1 MVVGARRRRRGGDP
15 PERRRSMTDLAVLG
29 QDPGFRGGAL
39 AMTESFWRAAEALG
53 RRPELH
59 YVRVRSLDAQRDSG
73 SVVRGRGVPQLLRG
87 FDAVNVAGAAAAI
100 APRLR
105 AARTRLVCAAV
116 ASNGLAAVP
125 PRPPSGLDAHV
136 PLDDDEW
143 RARLDRPEIVFVGRA
158 SDPRK
163 NIGLLLDAFTLL
175 RTRLSREVRLTL
187 VGDSPL
193 VPLPSG
199 AHATGH
205 VDSVAERI
213 RGAALF
219 VLPSRQEG
227 FGIGV
232 AEALAAGGPGL
243 VT

>member
-53 RRPELH
+53 RRPGLH

-105 AARTRLVCAAV
+105 AARTRFVCAAV
-116 ASNGLAAVP
+116 ASNGLAAVLA
-125 PRPPSGLDAHV
+125 RRRYGCWIATSLMR
-136 PLDDDEW
+136 EW
-143 RARLDRPEIVFVGRA
+143 QSRRDGVDSSRRALFRVNAPA
-158 SDPRK
+158 
-163 NIGLLLDAFTLL
+163 L
-175 RTRLSREVRLTL
+175 RMYEQTVVRNATVIWTISPATRRDL
-187 VGDSPL
+187 
-193 VPLPSG
+193 
-199 AHATGH
+199 AHA
-205 VDSVAERI
+205 A
-213 RGAALF
+213 
-219 VLPSRQEG
+219 
-227 FGIGV
+227 GI
-232 AEALAAGGPGL
+232 
-243 VT
+243 